1 MLDAVSSADARDKA
15 ASYIDRVKATGCV
28 KSNGDRHN
36 YVVFGGATRHWA
48 LAGLKRFTGLNCFGR
63 GFELFWIKMPGSS
76 KRLSRLAAW
85 ADEGKLRPTVAQT
98 FAFDEAGVRGA
109 FEALRSRRT
118 AGKVVLDV
126 SSA

>member
-1 MLDAVSSADARDKA
+1 MLRSAYSSL
-15 ASYIDRVKATGCV
+15 G
-28 KSNGDRHN
+28 
-36 YVVFGGATRHWA
+36 

-85 ADEGKLRPTVAQT
+85 ADEGELRPTVAQT

-126 SSA
+126 SSSPSIRLSKESSQ

>member
-1 MLDAVSSADARDKA
+1 MGLVTPETVQPVLDDWSAYRALPEDARPPLA
-15 ASYIDRVKATGCV
+15 ASA
-28 KSNGDRHN
+28 
-36 YVVFGGATRHWA
+36 AAWE
-48 LAGLKRFTGLNCFGR
+48 GLDGT
-63 GFELFWIKMPGSS
+63 
-76 KRLSRLAAW
+76 RLAAW
-85 ADEGKLRPTVAQT
+85 ADAGKLRPTVSAT